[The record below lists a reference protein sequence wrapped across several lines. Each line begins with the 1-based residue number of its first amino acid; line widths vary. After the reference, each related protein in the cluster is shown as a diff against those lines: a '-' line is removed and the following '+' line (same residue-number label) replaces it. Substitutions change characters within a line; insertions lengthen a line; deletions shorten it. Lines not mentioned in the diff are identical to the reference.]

1 VHGLLVARFDW
12 EMKAFYGRCNNPR
25 RPPIVRQ
32 ICDFGLARVGQQT
45 TQDMYTEY
53 VATRWYRAPEIM
65 LNSRAYN
72 KSSMWMW
79 PKRLSAQGSSAR

>member
-1 VHGLLVARFDW
+1 MGGATIHAARQS
-12 EMKAFYGRCNNPR
+12 YG
-25 RPPIVRQ
+25 Q

-72 KSSMWMW
+72 KSSM
-79 PKRLSAQGSSAR
+79 